1 MFSYVFYSNPFS
13 CQCQNHFISH
23 EFPAFKASFHPLP
36 SAFHSNLPGGRG
48 EIDDGTSG
56 ESVPS
61 SISSDFPKTDHIR
74 EAFTNI
80 RDGPREKGAVAL
92 K

>member
-1 MFSYVFYSNPFS
+1 MFSYIFYSNPFS
-13 CQCQNHFISH
+13 RQYQNHFISH
-23 EFPAFKASFHPLP
+23 EFPAFKTSFHLLP
-36 SAFHSNLPGGRG
+36 SAFRSNPPGGRE

-61 SISSDFPKTDHIR
+61 SISSDFPKADHIR

-80 RDGPREKGAVAL
+80 RERPREKGAG
-92 K
+92 